1 MSPLPACPAEVPA
14 WIEHAFVDNGQ
25 SAWIEIEW
33 IYRGALPAEV
43 HAFVD
48 EAVRHLTMRDL
59 WLQDPRHAADLAHDY
74 GGIDVVI
81 AADLFADGEA
91 RAAAEDVALHDLIAA
106 WVRGHDLTAVSS

>member
-48 EAVRHLTMRDL
+48 EAVGHLTMRDL
-59 WLQDPRHAADLAHDY
+59 WLQDPRHASDLVHE
-74 GGIDVVI
+74 VI
-81 AADLFADGEA
+81 TADLFAYGEA

>member
-1 MSPLPACPAEVPA
+1 MTPLPACPAEVPA

-25 SAWIEIEW
+25 GAWIEIEW

-48 EAVRHLTMRDL
+48 EAVWHLTMRDL
-59 WLQDPRHAADLAHDY
+59 WLQDPRHAADLTHTAVTAGLVEY
-74 GGIDVVI
+74 
-81 AADLFADGEA
+81 GEA
-91 RAAAEDVALHDLIAA
+91 AAGREDIALHDLISA